1 MKATKGD
8 WATAMLEL
16 LADGRDPGTLMV
28 KELCQRLGVTR
39 GAFYNRFEDMAELQE
54 AALTAWLDGKL
65 ASLPGNTV
73 GAVRDPL
80 ERLRLLHAAVRDSA
94 PQEIAMRRWAVTD
107 PGAAQAVAQ
116 ADEQVHVYLTQSL
129 TDLGF
134 GPRESLAMASLLAA
148 ALSAAGPAAAGPRT
162 RRRRQGK
169 LPPLADPATWESVLT
184 VIGRAAAAAD
194 GRGTPPGPDD
204 VQVTAGDE
212 PDEVILSIRSLSPAD
227 RRQLLDLARHLGSQQ
242 DDPAAAGEAA
252 GA

>member
-1 MKATKGD
+1 
-8 WATAMLEL
+8 MLEL
-16 LADGRDPGTLMV
+16 LADGRDPETLMV

-39 GAFYNRFEDMAELQE
+39 GAFYSRFEDMAELQQE
-54 AALTAWLDGKL
+54 AVASWLDGKL

-73 GAVRDPL
+73 AAVRDPL

-107 PGAAQAVAQ
+107 QRAALAVAQ

-134 GPRESLAMASLLAA
+134 GPRESPAMASLLAA
-148 ALSAAGPAAAGPRT
+148 ALSAAGPPAAGPRT

-184 VIGRAAAAAD
+184 VLDRAAAAGHSRAA
-194 GRGTPPGPDD
+194 PPRPDD
-204 VQVTAGDE
+204 VKVTAGDE
-212 PDEVILSIRSLSPAD
+212 PDEVILSVRSLSPAG
-227 RRQLLDLARHLGSQQ
+227 RRQVLDLARHLGSQQ
-242 DDPAAAGEAA
+242 EDSPAAGEVA